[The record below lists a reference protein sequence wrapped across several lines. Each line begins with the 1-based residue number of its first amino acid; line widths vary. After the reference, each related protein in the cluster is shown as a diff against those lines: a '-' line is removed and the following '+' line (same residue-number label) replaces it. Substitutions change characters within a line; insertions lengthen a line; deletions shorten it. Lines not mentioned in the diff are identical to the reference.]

1 MSKKVAFASVL
12 CLILGGISL
21 PGGMVV
27 NNIITDMTYN
37 SIDQGLLGIKDQAI
51 PIIEPMVKELGVAEA
66 LRQILDIGVPAVDNM
81 IKEIGPAMTLSII
94 REVGGPAVE
103 DIIRQIG
110 PAIALSLILDQSI
123 PYVEEIVNAS
133 FLTQVLYNAHDIAES
148 GTPGLGGGCLLNLF
162 FDYYTLFLGPTIG
175 WTDFSLQLELNGL
188 PPIKSIAHWK
198 NESI

>member
-1 MSKKVAFASVL
+1 MNFTGILYEKNNIKKVYVKMSKKVAFASVL

-27 NNIITDMTYN
+27 NNLITDMTYN

-51 PIIEPMVKELGVAEA
+51 PLIEPMVKETGVSET
-66 LRQILDIGVPAVDNM
+66 LKQVLDF
-81 IKEIGPAMTLSII
+81 
-94 REVGGPAVE
+94 
-103 DIIRQIG
+103 
-110 PAIALSLILDQSI
+110 SI

-133 FLTQVLYNAHDIAES
+133 FLTQVIYNAHQIAELA
-148 GTPGLGGGCLLNLF
+148 TPGLGGGCLLNLF
-162 FDYYTLFLGPTIG
+162 FDYYTLFLGPTVG